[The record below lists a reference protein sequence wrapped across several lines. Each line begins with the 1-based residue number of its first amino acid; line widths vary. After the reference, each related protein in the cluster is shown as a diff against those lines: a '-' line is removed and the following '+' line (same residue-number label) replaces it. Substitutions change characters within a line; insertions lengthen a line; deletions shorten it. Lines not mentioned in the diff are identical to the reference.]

1 MISLA
6 KGECSFSRA
15 LARRILAD
23 PFLLDISLPVNF
35 KAGEKQLVSLIRG
48 MWQRKKAQRL
58 AAEAESRTSAKAE
71 RGLE

>member
-1 MISLA
+1 MIALA
-6 KGECSFSRA
+6 KGDCDFSR
-15 LARRILAD
+15 LFSRRAFAD
-23 PFLLDISLPVNF
+23 PYLPLPSLANF

-58 AAEAESRTSAKAE
+58 AAEAESRTSAEAE